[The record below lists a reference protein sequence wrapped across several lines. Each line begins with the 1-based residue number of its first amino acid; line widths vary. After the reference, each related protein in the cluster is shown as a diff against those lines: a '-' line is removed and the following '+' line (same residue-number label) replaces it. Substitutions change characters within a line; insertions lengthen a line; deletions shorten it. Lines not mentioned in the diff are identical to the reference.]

1 MRSNALERAT
11 SGLDQLMETTALS
24 PSAPHIPL
32 DSAKVH
38 KCQSEPYLVPLK
50 CDSVEGT
57 TEGPTHEASDGLVHV
72 HSLVTL
78 PNLSPDDSA

>member
-11 SGLDQLMETTALS
+11 SGLDQLMFPETTALS
-24 PSAPHIPL
+24 PSASHIPL

-38 KCQSEPYLVPLK
+38 KCQSKPYLVPLK

-57 TEGPTHEASDGLVHV
+57 TEGPTYEASDGLVHV
-72 HSLVTL
+72 AQSQ
-78 PNLSPDDSA
+78 P